1 MEEKKTQSYRIPRIL
16 FWGSLWIG
24 IAWLLAYWINIVQS
38 IPSVESIEAPESFRS
53 SRLYSADLEL
63 LAHLH
68 RGENRESIALD
79 EVSPHF
85 IQALIATED
94 KRFYEHA
101 GIDPRVLPAISWRYF
116 SKEQVS
122 GGSTISMQ
130 LARNLFPEIG
140 RKRSIRRKLR
150 EVATTFRLE
159 RTYTKDEILELY
171 LNTVNIYGNC
181 YGVETAAKRL
191 FGKSATDLSWEESA
205 LMVGLLKGQGT
216 YHPRKHAELA
226 LNRRNTVLNLLVE
239 QQKVA
244 AEIADSLK
252 QIPIYLIAD
261 EDRKE
266 RRLAPYFVER
276 ARLWLEQWGRENGY
290 DIYRDGL
297 EVHSTIDTRM
307 QRHAEA
313 AVAAYL
319 QKLQK
324 VFDKH
329 IQGKEAWRED
339 PDMLDRLMRQTDRY
353 VFAKQAGKNDIEIK
367 TLFETAVPMQLFSWE
382 GKIDTVLSP
391 MDSIKYYSRFL
402 EAGMAVISPASGEV
416 LAWVGGVDYDHF
428 RYDHVELS
436 KRQTGSTFKPFVYA
450 AAIDNGM
457 RPCDRFLNQRVTFD
471 NEDESKIWTP
481 KNVGNTLGGKV
492 TLVQALKYSY
502 NVVTAR
508 LTKDVTPERVASY
521 AQAMG
526 IQTEVPAFPSI
537 GLGTTELNVLELTG
551 AYGTFVNQ
559 GDHAVPFFINEIRD
573 NQGNVLYKTN
583 PESRNALPKT
593 TAYTMTQMLEKAGGN
608 CGLKGELKSIQNKK
622 IAVGGKTGTTQDHS
636 DGWFVGITPELVA
649 GVWVGCSERKMRFR
663 TMTYGQ
669 GAYMARP
676 IFGGFIERAY
686 RDERLNLLR
695 TQFFKPADYEV
706 NFDCWKES
714 IHYRDK
720 NPETKALPQGLDG
733 WEG

>member
-1 MEEKKTQSYRIPRIL
+1 MSEVEKVSYRIPRIF
-16 FWGSLWIG
+16 FWGSVWLG
-24 IAWLLAYWINIVQS
+24 IAWALAYGIGILQN

-68 RGENRESIALD
+68 RGENRESILLE

-85 IQALIATED
+85 TEALIATED

-101 GIDPRVLPAISWRYF
+101 GIDPRALPAITWRYLGR
-116 SKEQVS
+116 EQVS

-130 LARNLFPEIG
+130 LARNLFPDIG

-150 EVATTFRLE
+150 EIATALRLE
-159 RTYTKDEILELY
+159 KTYTKEEILELY

-181 YGVETAAKRL
+181 YGVETASKRL
-191 FGKSATDLSWEESA
+191 FGKSAMDLNWEESA

-216 YHPRKHAELA
+216 YNPRKHAELA
-226 LNRRNTVLNLLVE
+226 FTRRNTVLNLLAE
-239 QQKVA
+239 QQKITT
-244 AEIADSLK
+244 ETADSLK
-252 QIPIYLIAD
+252 KIPLHLIED
-261 EDRKE
+261 EDLREK
-266 RRLAPYFVER
+266 RIAPYFVER
-276 ARLWLEQWGRENGY
+276 ARLWLENWGKQNGY

-297 EVHSTIDTRM
+297 EVHATIDTRM
-307 QRHAEA
+307 QRHAEV
-313 AVAAYL
+313 AVSAYL

-329 IQGKEAWRED
+329 IEGKEAWRDD
-339 PDMLDRLMRQTDRY
+339 PDILDRLMRQTDRY
-353 VFAKQAGKNDIEIK
+353 IFAKQAGKNDIEIK
-367 TLFETAVPMQLFSWE
+367 ALFNTPVPMKLFAWE
-382 GKIDTVLSP
+382 GDIDTVLSP

-402 EAGMAVISPASGEV
+402 EAGMAVISPTNGEV
-416 LAWVGGVDYDHF
+416 LAWVGGIDYDHF

-450 AAIDNGM
+450 AAIDNGVK
-457 RPCDRFLNQRVTFD
+457 PCDKFLNQRVTFD
-471 NEDESKIWTP
+471 NEDENLVWTP
-481 KNVGNTLGGKV
+481 KNVGNALGGKV
-492 TLVQALKYSY
+492 TLQQALKYSY
-502 NVVTAR
+502 NIITAR
-508 LTKDVTPERVASY
+508 LTKELTPERVASY
-521 AQAMG
+521 AQAIG

-537 GLGTTELNVLELTG
+537 GLGTTELNVLEMTG

-559 GDHAVPFFINEIRD
+559 GEHVVPVFIAEIRD
-573 NQGNVLYKTN
+573 MQGNILYKAN
-583 PESRNALPKT
+583 SESRIALPKS
-593 TAYTMTQMLEKAGGN
+593 TAYTMTQMLQMAGGN
-608 CGLKGELKSIQNKK
+608 CGLNGELKSIQKHT
-622 IAVGGKTGTTQDHS
+622 IAVGGKTGTTQDQS

-649 GVWVGCSERKMRFR
+649 GVWVGCNERKMRFR

-676 IFGGFIERAY
+676 IFGGFLERAY

-695 TQFFKPADYEV
+695 TSFYKPEGYDV

-714 IHYRDK
+714 VQYRSK
-720 NPETKALPQGLDG
+720 NPSTKDLPQGLEG